1 MGSVEH
7 GYNPTAKGP
16 YFGAAPN
23 PCLTLWALL
32 FLSASGSTVS
42 LQFPLSILEEM
53 EEKGEVFSSPSHALE
68 DVVCPCTAFPSPSAI
83 PPPRLLLVA
92 TIRG

>member
-7 GYNPTAKGP
+7 RHNLGAKGP
-16 YFGAAPN
+16 CFGAASN
-23 PCLTLWALL
+23 PCLTLWSQLS
-32 FLSASGSTVS
+32 LSASGPTVS
-42 LQFPLSILEEM
+42 LQLPLSIQEEL

-68 DVVCPCTAFPSPSAI
+68 DVLCPCTAFPSPSAI
-83 PPPRLLLVA
+83 PPPGLLLVA

>member
-7 GYNPTAKGP
+7 RSNPSAKGP
-16 YFGAAPN
+16 YFGAGSN
-23 PCLTLWALL
+23 PCLTLWAQL
-32 FLSASGSTVS
+32 FLSASGPTVS
-42 LQFPLSILEEM
+42 LQLPLSILEEV

-68 DVVCPCTAFPSPSAI
+68 DVLCPCMAFPSPSAI
-83 PPPRLLLVA
+83 PPPGLLLVA